1 MRSRNILNRSRN
13 ILNWVKI
20 KILNWWS
27 SVVKVDEVV
36 VLFIKILHLVVVDH

>member
-1 MRSRNILNRSRN
+1 MRSRN

-27 SVVKVDEVV
+27 SLVKVDEIV
-36 VLFIKILHLVVVDH
+36 VLFIKILHLFVAEH